1 MEKAQ
6 KGKHL
11 NVIFLLPSTR
21 LFIYFY
27 SFLALASEL
36 NSKGCSQCPD
46 GSWSAP
52 LRFISGNRRPT
63 VHGVTK
69 GRTRLKQISTQHNYF
84 FYHLSIEAFPNHGS
98 YSLCLPKYQSGK
110 ITKVDIS

>member
-1 MEKAQ
+1 MKMEKAQ

-46 GSWSAP
+46 GLLVSS
-52 LRFISGNRRPT
+52 SE
-63 VHGVTK
+63 VH
-69 GRTRLKQISTQHNYF
+69 LWKQK
-84 FYHLSIEAFPNHGS
+84 AFGPGA
-98 YSLCLPKYQSGK
+98 
-110 ITKVDIS
+110 